1 MKTSRI
7 DWIAL
12 GYVLYLASLALIA
25 GTSDVQRQ
33 YADGFLLCLL
43 FAAGIGGVIASSLRN
58 DDKFLS
64 PVYLYLLLLSAGGL
78 LITLYV
84 MMST

>member
-1 MKTSRI
+1 MKTFSI
-7 DWIAL
+7 YV
-12 GYVLYLASLALIA
+12 GYFLYLAVVFALIT
-25 GTSDVQRQ
+25 GTSDVQHR
-33 YADGFLLCLL
+33 DGLFLCFL
-43 FAAGIGGVIASSLRN
+43 FAAGIGLVIAGSLLSS